1 MTRIN
6 RDESAKRRVDIPRT
20 VEDAMKRTIARGVIV
35 AAMLAGGC
43 PGAPAQTPGISDGV
57 VRIGVL
63 TDMNGVFSDLAG
75 AGAVT
80 AAQMAIDDFV
90 EQAKPPFK
98 VELVSA
104 DHQNKPDVAT
114 GIARQWYDTGGVDL
128 ITDVINSGVALAVS
142 SVAETKNRILI
153 VTGSGSTRLT
163 NEQCSPNT
171 ISYTWDTYSFANGQS
186 RIVKS
191 LGLDTWYF
199 VAVDYALGKSLV
211 AEASATVTRS
221 GGTIVGT
228 VYHPISTTDLS
239 SFLLQAQGSKAKV
252 IAFANA
258 GADLLNSIKAAKDF
272 NITPAQTIVP
282 LVGTITEVN
291 ALGVAATQGMILVE
305 PFYWDLD
312 DASRQW
318 SRRFFAKFGKM
329 PNFVQAGA
337 YSAVIN
343 YLKAVQTVKTDE
355 AGAVMKQLKSVP
367 INDMFARNGHIRADG
382 RMVHDLY
389 LVQVKAPGEVK
400 DNWDYYS
407 VKETVPGDEAFQ
419 PLSTS
424 RCRLVTQ

>member
-1 MTRIN
+1 MYRH
-6 RDESAKRRVDIPRT
+6 A
-20 VEDAMKRTIARGVIV
+20 
-35 AAMLAGGC
+35 
-43 PGAPAQTPGISDGV
+43 DGV
-57 VRIGVL
+57 SDNTVKIGVL
-63 TDMNGVFSDLAG
+63 TDMAGVFSDLAG
-75 AGAVT
+75 TGAVT

-90 EQAKPPFK
+90 AKEKPAFK

-104 DHQNKPDVAT
+104 DHQNKPDIAT

-142 SVAETKNRILI
+142 SVAESKSKMLI

-163 NEQCSPNT
+163 NEQCSPFT

-191 LGLDTWYF
+191 MGLDTWYF

-211 AEASATVTRS
+211 SEASEAVTRN
-221 GGTIVGT
+221 GGKIAGT

-252 IAFANA
+252 IGFANA

-272 NITPAQTIVP
+272 NITPGQTIVP

-291 ALGVAATQGMILVE
+291 ALGAAATQGMFLVE

-312 DASRQW
+312 DLSRAW
-318 SRRFFAKFGKM
+318 SKRFFEKFGKM

-337 YSAVIN
+337 YSAVAN
-343 YLKAVQTVKTDE
+343 YLKAVQAVKSDD
-355 AGAVMKQLKSVP
+355 AAAVMKHLKSTP
-367 INDMFARNGHIRADG
+367 INDMFARNGKVRADG
-382 RMVHDLY
+382 RMVHDMY
-389 LVQVKAPGEVK
+389 LVQVKAPGDVK
-400 DNWDYYS
+400 QKWDYYT
-407 VKETVPGDEAFQ
+407 VKETIPADEAFQ

-424 RCRLVTQ
+424 KCKMVAQ

>member
-1 MTRIN
+1 MQAGNICAAVVAGALALGFV
-6 RDESAKRRVDIPRT
+6 SA
-20 VEDAMKRTIARGVIV
+20 G
-35 AAMLAGGC
+35 
-43 PGAPAQTPGISDGV
+43 AQTSGVSDGAV
-57 VRIGVL
+57 KIGVL
-63 TDMNGVFSDLAG
+63 TDMAGVFSDLAG

-90 EQAKPPFK
+90 EKEKPAFK

-104 DHQNKPDVAT
+104 DHQNKPDIAT

-142 SVAETKNRILI
+142 SVAESKSRMLI

-211 AEASATVTRS
+211 AEATDAVTRS
-221 GGTIVGT
+221 GGKIVGT

-252 IAFANA
+252 IGFANA

-272 NITPAQTIVP
+272 NITPGQTIVP

-291 ALGVAATQGMILVE
+291 ALGAAATQGMYMVE

-312 DASRQW
+312 DLSRAW
-318 SRRFFAKFGKM
+318 SKRFLDKFGKM

-337 YSAVIN
+337 YSAVMN
-343 YLKAVQTVKTDE
+343 YLKAVQAVKTDD
-355 AGAVMKQLKSVP
+355 AAAVMKHLKSTP
-367 INDMFARNGHIRADG
+367 INDMFARNGKVRADG
-382 RMVHDLY
+382 RMVHDMY
-389 LVQVKAPGEVK
+389 LVQVKAPGDVK
-400 DNWDYYS
+400 QKWDYYD
-407 VKETVPGDEAFQ
+407 VKETIPADEAFQ
-419 PLSTS
+419 PLATS
-424 RCRLVTQ
+424 KCKMVAQ

>member
-1 MTRIN
+1 MQI
-6 RDESAKRRVDIPRT
+6 VRT
-20 VEDAMKRTIARGVIV
+20 MEDAMRKASLRVAMIAATF
-35 AAMLAGGC
+35 AAGFT
-43 PGAPAQTPGISDGV
+43 AQAEGISDGI

-63 TDMNGVFSDLAG
+63 TDMAGVFSDLGG

-80 AAQMAIDDFV
+80 AAQMAIDDYV
-90 EQAKPPFK
+90 AKEKPPFK

-104 DHQNKPDVAT
+104 DHQNKPDIAT

-142 SVAETKNRILI
+142 SVAESKNKMLI

-171 ISYTWDTYSFANGQS
+171 ISYTWDTYSYANGQS

-211 AEASATVTRS
+211 AEASAAITRS
-221 GGTIVGT
+221 GGTVAGT
-228 VYHPISTTDLS
+228 VCHPISTTDLS
-239 SFLLQAQGSKAKV
+239 SFLLQAQSSGAKV
-252 IAFANA
+252 IGFANA

-272 NITPAQTIVP
+272 NITPGQTVVP

-291 ALGVAATQGMILVE
+291 ALGAAATQGMILVE

-312 DASRQW
+312 DLSRQW

-337 YSAVIN
+337 YSAVMQ
-343 YLKAVQTVKTDE
+343 YLKAVQAVKTDD
-355 AGAVMKQLKSVP
+355 ASIVMKQLKSTP
-367 INDMFARNGHIRADG
+367 INDMFARNGKIRADG

-400 DNWDYYS
+400 DKWDYYS
-407 VKETVPGDEAFQ
+407 VKETIPGDEAFQ
-419 PLSTS
+419 PLATS
-424 RCRLVTQ
+424 KCKMVAQ

>member
-1 MTRIN
+1 
-6 RDESAKRRVDIPRT
+6 
-20 VEDAMKRTIARGVIV
+20 MKTGILGAALV
-35 AAMLAGGC
+35 AASLAVGGT
-43 PGAPAQTPGISDGV
+43 GAMAQAPAISDGTV
-57 VRIGVL
+57 KIGVL
-63 TDMNGVFSDLAG
+63 TDMSGVFSDLAG

-90 EQAKPPFK
+90 AQEKPAFK

-104 DHQNKPDVAT
+104 DHQNKPDIAT

-142 SVAETKNRILI
+142 SVAESKNKMLI

-211 AEASATVTRS
+211 AEASAAITRS
-221 GGTIVGT
+221 GGTIAGT

-239 SFLLQAQGSKAKV
+239 SFLLQAQSSKAKV
-252 IAFANA
+252 IGFANA

-272 NITPAQTIVP
+272 NITPGQTIVP

-291 ALGVAATQGMILVE
+291 ALGAAATQGMILVE

-312 DASRQW
+312 DLSRQW
-318 SRRFFAKFGKM
+318 SKRFQAKFGKM

-337 YSAVIN
+337 YSAVMN
-343 YLKAVQTVKTDE
+343 YLKAVQTTKTDD
-355 AGAVMKQLKSVP
+355 AGIVMKQLKSAP

-389 LVQVKAPGEVK
+389 LVQVKAPGDVK
-400 DNWDYYS
+400 EKWDYYN

-424 RCRLVTQ
+424 KCRLVTP

>member
-1 MTRIN
+1 
-6 RDESAKRRVDIPRT
+6 
-20 VEDAMKRTIARGVIV
+20 MKTGFSRAALV
-35 AAMLAGGC
+35 AAVLAAGC
-43 PGAPAQTPGISDGV
+43 VGAAGQAPGISDGV

-80 AAQMAIDDFV
+80 AAQMAVDDFV

-104 DHQNKPDVAT
+104 DHQNKPDIAT

-142 SVAETKNRILI
+142 SVAESKNRMLI

-191 LGLDTWYF
+191 LGLDSWYF
-199 VAVDYALGKSLV
+199 IAVDYALGKSLV
-211 AEASATVTRS
+211 AEASAAITRS
-221 GGTIVGT
+221 GGTVVGT

-239 SFLLQAQGSKAKV
+239 SFLLQAQNSKAKV

-272 NITPAQTIVP
+272 NVTPAQTIVP

-291 ALGVAATQGMILVE
+291 ALGAAATQGMILVE

-312 DASRQW
+312 DLSRQW
-318 SRRFFAKFGKM
+318 SKRFQAKFGKM
-329 PNFVQAGA
+329 PNFVQAGV
-337 YSAVIN
+337 YS
-343 YLKAVQTVKTDE
+343 
-355 AGAVMKQLKSVP
+355 AVMKQLKSAP

-389 LVQVKAPGEVK
+389 LVQVKAPADVK
-400 DNWDYYS
+400 DKWDYYN

-419 PLSTS
+419 PLAASK
-424 RCRLVTQ
+424 CRLVAQ

>member
-1 MTRIN
+1 
-6 RDESAKRRVDIPRT
+6 
-20 VEDAMKRTIARGVIV
+20 MKTGFSCAALV
-35 AAMLAGGC
+35 AATLAAGC
-43 PGAPAQTPGISDGV
+43 VGAAAQTPGISDGV

-63 TDMNGVFSDLAG
+63 TDMNGVFSDLGG

-80 AAQMAIDDFV
+80 SAQMAVDDFV
-90 EQAKPPFK
+90 AEAKPSFK

-104 DHQNKPDVAT
+104 DHQNKPDIAT

-142 SVAETKNRILI
+142 SVAESKNRMLI

-171 ISYTWDTYSFANGQS
+171 ISHTWDTYSFANGQS

-211 AEASATVTRS
+211 AEASAAVTRS

-239 SFLLQAQGSKAKV
+239 SFLLQAQSSKAKV

-272 NITPAQTIVP
+272 NITPGQTIVP

-291 ALGVAATQGMILVE
+291 ALGAAATQGMILVE

-337 YSAVIN
+337 YSAVMN
-343 YLKAVQTVKTDE
+343 YLKAVQVTKSDD
-355 AGAVMKQLKSVP
+355 AGVVMKQLKSAP

-389 LVQVKAPGEVK
+389 LVQVKAPADVK
-400 DNWDYYS
+400 DKWDYYN
-407 VKETVPGDEAFQ
+407 VKETVSGDEAFQ
-419 PLSTS
+419 PLATS
-424 RCRLVTQ
+424 KCRLVVQ

>member
-1 MTRIN
+1 MQTGNIFAAVVA
-6 RDESAKRRVDIPRT
+6 SSL
-20 VEDAMKRTIARGVIV
+20 AMGL
-35 AAMLAGGC
+35 AMAG
-43 PGAPAQTPGISDGV
+43 AQTSGVSDGTV
-57 VRIGVL
+57 KIGVL
-63 TDMNGVFSDLAG
+63 TDMAGVFSDLAG

-90 EQAKPPFK
+90 ANEKPPFK

-104 DHQNKPDVAT
+104 DHQNKPDIAT

-142 SVAETKNRILI
+142 SVAESKNRMLI

-191 LGLDTWYF
+191 MGLDTWYF

-211 AEASATVTRS
+211 SEASEAVTRS
-221 GGTIVGT
+221 GGKIVGT

-252 IAFANA
+252 IGFANA

-272 NITPAQTIVP
+272 NITPGQTIVP

-291 ALGVAATQGMILVE
+291 ALGAAATQGMYMVE

-312 DASRQW
+312 DLSRAW
-318 SRRFFAKFGKM
+318 SKRFFEKFGKM

-337 YSAVIN
+337 YSAVTN
-343 YLKAVQTVKTDE
+343 YLKAVQAVKTDD
-355 AGAVMKQLKSVP
+355 AAAVMKHLKSTP
-367 INDMFARNGHIRADG
+367 INDMFARNGKVRADG
-382 RMVHDLY
+382 RMVHDMY
-389 LVQVKAPGEVK
+389 LVQVKAPGDVK
-400 DNWDYYS
+400 QKWDYYN
-407 VKETVPGDEAFQ
+407 VKETIPADEAFQ

-424 RCRLVTQ
+424 KCKMVAQ

>member
-1 MTRIN
+1 MRAGFS
-6 RDESAKRRVDIPRT
+6 RVAVAVALLAAGYAK
-20 VEDAMKRTIARGVIV
+20 
-35 AAMLAGGC
+35 
-43 PGAPAQTPGISDGV
+43 APAQTAGISDGTV
-57 VRIGVL
+57 KIGVL
-63 TDMNGVFSDLAG
+63 TDMAGVFSDLAG
-75 AGAVT
+75 AGAVM
-80 AAQMAIDDFV
+80 AAQMAIDDFI
-90 EQAKPPFK
+90 EKEKPSFK

-104 DHQNKPDVAT
+104 DHQNKPDIAT
-114 GIARQWYDTGGVDL
+114 GIARQWYDTGNVDM

-142 SVAETKNRILI
+142 SVAESKNRMLI

-211 AEASATVTRS
+211 AEASDAIARS
-221 GGTIVGT
+221 GGTVVGT

-239 SFLLQAQGSKAKV
+239 SFLLQAQGSRAKV
-252 IAFANA
+252 IGFANA

-272 NITPAQTIVP
+272 NITPGQTIVP

-291 ALGVAATQGMILVE
+291 ALGAAATQGMILVE

-312 DASRQW
+312 DLSRQW

-337 YSAVIN
+337 YSAVTN
-343 YLKAVQTVKTDE
+343 YLKAVQAEKTDD
-355 AGAVMKQLKSVP
+355 AAAVMKRLKRMP
-367 INDMFARNGHIRADG
+367 INDMFARNGKIRADG
-382 RMVHDLY
+382 RMVHDMY
-389 LVQVKAPGEVK
+389 LVQVKAPSDVK
-400 DNWDYYS
+400 EKWDYYN
-407 VKETVPGDEAFQ
+407 VKETIPADEAFQ

-424 RCRLVTQ
+424 RCRLVTR

>member
-1 MTRIN
+1 M
-6 RDESAKRRVDIPRT
+6 
-20 VEDAMKRTIARGVIV
+20 G
-35 AAMLAGGC
+35 AAA
-43 PGAPAQTPGISDGV
+43 AVAQTPGVSDGTV
-57 VRIGVL
+57 KIGVL
-63 TDMNGVFSDLAG
+63 TDMAGVFSDLAG

-90 EQAKPPFK
+90 EKEKPPFK

-104 DHQNKPDVAT
+104 DHQNKPDIAT

-142 SVAETKNRILI
+142 SVAESKNRMLI

-191 LGLDTWYF
+191 MGLDTWYF

-211 AEASATVTRS
+211 SEASEAVTRS
-221 GGTIVGT
+221 GGKVVGT

-252 IAFANA
+252 IGFANA

-272 NITPAQTIVP
+272 NITPGQTIVP

-291 ALGVAATQGMILVE
+291 ALGAAATQGMFMVE

-312 DASRQW
+312 DLSRTW
-318 SRRFFAKFGKM
+318 SKRFFEKFGKM

-337 YSAVIN
+337 YSAVTN
-343 YLKAVQTVKTDE
+343 YLKAVQAVKTDD
-355 AGAVMKQLKSVP
+355 AAAVMKHLKSTP
-367 INDMFARNGHIRADG
+367 INDMFARNGKVRADG
-382 RMVHDLY
+382 RMVHDMY
-389 LVQVKAPGEVK
+389 LVQVKAPGDVK
-400 DNWDYYS
+400 AKWDYYNL
-407 VKETVPGDEAFQ
+407 KETIPADEAFQ

-424 RCRLVTQ
+424 KCKMVAQ

>member
-1 MTRIN
+1 M
-6 RDESAKRRVDIPRT
+6 
-20 VEDAMKRTIARGVIV
+20 RTILIS
-35 AAMLAGGC
+35 AAMIATTLAAGC
-43 PGAPAQTPGISDGV
+43 GAHAEGISDNTV
-57 VRIGVL
+57 KIGVL
-63 TDMNGVFSDLAG
+63 TDMSGVFSDLAG

-90 EQAKPPFK
+90 ANEKPPFK

-104 DHQNKPDVAT
+104 DHQNKPDIAT

-142 SVAETKNRILI
+142 SVAESKNKMLI
-153 VTGSGSTRLT
+153 VTGSGATRLT

-191 LGLDTWYF
+191 MGLDTWYF

-211 AEASATVTRS
+211 AEASEAVTRS
-221 GGTIVGT
+221 GGKIAGT

-252 IAFANA
+252 IGFANA

-272 NITPAQTIVP
+272 NITPGQTIVP

-291 ALGVAATQGMILVE
+291 ALGAAATQGMFLVE

-312 DASRQW
+312 DLSRAW
-318 SRRFFAKFGKM
+318 SKRFQDKFGKM

-337 YSAVIN
+337 YSAVMN
-343 YLKAVQTVKTDE
+343 YLKAVQAVKSDD
-355 AGAVMKQLKSVP
+355 AAAVMRHLKSTP
-367 INDMFARNGHIRADG
+367 INDMFARNGKVRADG
-382 RMVHDLY
+382 RMVHDMY
-389 LVQVKAPGEVK
+389 LVQVKAPAEVK
-400 DNWDYYS
+400 QKWDYYN
-407 VKETVPGDEAFQ
+407 VKETIPADEAFQ

-424 RCRLVTQ
+424 KCKMVAQ

>member
-1 MTRIN
+1 
-6 RDESAKRRVDIPRT
+6 
-20 VEDAMKRTIARGVIV
+20 MKTGFSRMALV
-35 AAMLAGGC
+35 AAMLAAGC
-43 PGAPAQTPGISDGV
+43 AGAAAQAPGISDGA

-63 TDMNGVFSDLAG
+63 TDMTGVFSDLG
-75 AGAVT
+75 GQGSVT

-90 EQAKPPFK
+90 AQAKPSFK
-98 VELVSA
+98 VELLSA
-104 DHQNKPDVAT
+104 DHQNKPDIAT
-114 GIARQWYDTGGVDL
+114 GIARQWYDTEGVDL

-142 SVAETKNRILI
+142 NVAETKNRMLI

-211 AEASATVTRS
+211 AEATAAITRS
-221 GGTIVGT
+221 GGTVVGT
-228 VYHPISTTDLS
+228 VYHPISTTDFS

-252 IAFANA
+252 IALANA
-258 GADLLNSIKAAKDF
+258 GADLLNAIKAAKDF

-291 ALGVAATQGMILVE
+291 ALGAAATQGMLLVE
-305 PFYWDLD
+305 PFYWDID

-318 SRRFFAKFGKM
+318 SRRFFSKFGRM
-329 PNFVQAGA
+329 PNFVQAGT
-337 YSAVIN
+337 YSAVAN
-343 YLKAVQTVKTDE
+343 YLLAVQAAKTDE
-355 AGAVMKQLKSVP
+355 AGAVMQQLKSTP
-367 INDMFARNGHIRADG
+367 IDDMFARHGHVRADG

-389 LVQVKAPGEVK
+389 LVQVKTPGEVK
-400 DNWDYYS
+400 DKWDYYN

-419 PLSTS
+419 PLATS
-424 RCRLVTQ
+424 KCRLVAH

>member
-1 MTRIN
+1 
-6 RDESAKRRVDIPRT
+6 
-20 VEDAMKRTIARGVIV
+20 MKTGFSRAALV
-35 AAMLAGGC
+35 AAALAAGC
-43 PGAPAQTPGISDGV
+43 VGAAGQAPGISDGV

-80 AAQMAIDDFV
+80 AAQMAVDDFV

-104 DHQNKPDVAT
+104 DHQNKPDIAT
-114 GIARQWYDTGGVDL
+114 AIARQWYDTGGVDL

-142 SVAETKNRILI
+142 SVAESKNRMLI

-191 LGLDTWYF
+191 LGLDSWYF

-211 AEASATVTRS
+211 AEASAAVTRS
-221 GGTIVGT
+221 GGTVVGT

-239 SFLLQAQGSKAKV
+239 SFLLQAQNSKAKV

-272 NITPAQTIVP
+272 NVTPAQTIVP

-291 ALGVAATQGMILVE
+291 ALGAAATQGMILVE

-312 DASRQW
+312 DLSRQW
-318 SRRFFAKFGKM
+318 SKRFQAKFGKM
-329 PNFVQAGA
+329 PNFIQAGV
-337 YSAVIN
+337 YSAVTN

-355 AGAVMKQLKSVP
+355 AGAVMKQLKSAP

-389 LVQVKAPGEVK
+389 LVQVKAPADVK
-400 DNWDYYS
+400 DKWDYYN

-419 PLSTS
+419 PLAASK
-424 RCRLVTQ
+424 CRLVAQ

>member
-1 MTRIN
+1 MRIGMTR
-6 RDESAKRRVDIPRT
+6 A
-20 VEDAMKRTIARGVIV
+20 ALV
-35 AAMLAGGC
+35 AALLGAGYA
-43 PGAPAQTPGISDGV
+43 GALAQTPAISDGTV
-57 VRIGVL
+57 KIGVL
-63 TDMNGVFSDLAG
+63 TDMAGVFSDLAG

-90 EQAKPPFK
+90 DKEKPSFK

-104 DHQNKPDVAT
+104 DHQNKPDIAT
-114 GIARQWYDTGGVDL
+114 AIARQWYDTGKVDL

-142 SVAETKNRILI
+142 SVAESKNRVLI

-191 LGLDTWYF
+191 MGLDTWYF

-211 AEASATVTRS
+211 AEATDAVTRS
-221 GGTIVGT
+221 GGKIVGT

-239 SFLLQAQGSKAKV
+239 SFLLQAQASKAKV
-252 IAFANA
+252 IGFANA

-272 NITPAQTIVP
+272 NITPGQTIVP

-291 ALGVAATQGMILVE
+291 ALGAAATQGMYMVE

-312 DASRQW
+312 DLSRVW
-318 SRRFFAKFGKM
+318 SKRFLDKFGKM

-337 YSAVIN
+337 YSAVMN
-343 YLKAVQTVKTDE
+343 YLKAVQAVKTDD
-355 AGAVMKQLKSVP
+355 AAAVMKHLKSTP
-367 INDMFARNGHIRADG
+367 INDMFARNGKVRADG
-382 RMVHDLY
+382 RMVHDMY
-389 LVQVKAPGEVK
+389 LVQVKAPGDVK
-400 DNWDYYS
+400 QKWDYYN
-407 VKETVPGDEAFQ
+407 VKETIPADEAFQ

-424 RCRLVTQ
+424 KCKMVAQ

>member
-1 MTRIN
+1 
-6 RDESAKRRVDIPRT
+6 
-20 VEDAMKRTIARGVIV
+20 MKLAFSRAALV
-35 AAMLAGGC
+35 AAALATGC
-43 PGAPAQTPGISDGV
+43 VGAAAQSPGISDGV

-80 AAQMAIDDFV
+80 AAQMAVDDFV
-90 EQAKPPFK
+90 GLAKPPFK

-104 DHQNKPDVAT
+104 DHQNKPDIAT

-142 SVAETKNRILI
+142 SVAESKNRMLI

-191 LGLDTWYF
+191 LGLDSWYF

-211 AEASATVTRS
+211 AEASAAITRS
-221 GGTIVGT
+221 GGTVVGT
-228 VYHPISTTDLS
+228 IYHPISTTDLS
-239 SFLLQAQGSKAKV
+239 SFLLQAQNSKAKV

-272 NITPAQTIVP
+272 NVTPAQTIVP

-291 ALGVAATQGMILVE
+291 ALGAAATEGMILVE

-318 SRRFFAKFGKM
+318 SRRFQAKFGKM

-337 YSAVIN
+337 YSAVMN
-343 YLKAVQTVKTDE
+343 YLKAVQTVNTDD
-355 AGAVMKQLKSVP
+355 AGAVMKQLKSAP

-389 LVQVKAPGEVK
+389 LVQVKAPADVK
-400 DNWDYYS
+400 DKWDYYN

-419 PLSTS
+419 SLAASK
-424 RCRLVTQ
+424 CRLVVQ

>member
-1 MTRIN
+1 M
-6 RDESAKRRVDIPRT
+6 K
-20 VEDAMKRTIARGVIV
+20 EDAMQAGNIFAVVVAGSLAIGV
-35 AAMLAGGC
+35 AAAG
-43 PGAPAQTPGISDGV
+43 AQTPGVSDGAV
-57 VRIGVL
+57 KIGVL
-63 TDMNGVFSDLAG
+63 TDMAGVFSDLAG

-90 EQAKPPFK
+90 EKEKPPFK

-104 DHQNKPDVAT
+104 DHQNKPDIAT

-142 SVAETKNRILI
+142 SVAESKNRMLI

-211 AEASATVTRS
+211 AEASDAVTRS
-221 GGTIVGT
+221 GGKILGT

-239 SFLLQAQGSKAKV
+239 SFLLQAQGSKGKV
-252 IAFANA
+252 IGFANA

-272 NITPAQTIVP
+272 NITPGQTIVP

-291 ALGVAATQGMILVE
+291 ALGAAATQGMFLVE

-312 DASRQW
+312 DQSRAW
-318 SRRFFAKFGKM
+318 SKRFQDKFGKM

-337 YSAVIN
+337 YSAVTN
-343 YLKAVQTVKTDE
+343 YLKAVQAVKTDD
-355 AGAVMKQLKSVP
+355 AAVVMKHLKSTP
-367 INDMFARNGHIRADG
+367 INDMFARNGKVRADG
-382 RMVHDLY
+382 RMVHDMY
-389 LVQVKAPGEVK
+389 LVQVKAPGDVK
-400 DNWDYYS
+400 QKWDYYN
-407 VKETVPGDEAFQ
+407 VKEAIPADEAFQ

-424 RCRLVTQ
+424 KCKMVAQ

>member
-1 MTRIN
+1 MTRFLHAALAAATLCTCSN
-6 RDESAKRRVDIPRT
+6 
-20 VEDAMKRTIARGVIV
+20 V
-35 AAMLAGGC
+35 AH
-43 PGAPAQTPGISDGV
+43 AQSPTISDGV

-63 TDMNGVFSDLAG
+63 TDMTGVFSDLAG

-90 EQAKPPFK
+90 AQKKPPFK
-98 VELVSA
+98 VDLVSA
-104 DHQNKPDVAT
+104 DHQNKPDIGS
-114 GIARQWYDTGGVDL
+114 GIARQWFDTGGVDL

-142 SVAETKNRILI
+142 GVTETKNKMLI

-171 ISYTWDTYSFANGQS
+171 ISYTWDTYSYANGQA

-191 LGLDTWYF
+191 LGLNTWYF

-211 AEASATVTRS
+211 GEASAAIARS
-221 GGTIVGT
+221 GGTIAGT
-228 VYHPISTTDLS
+228 VYHPISTTDFS
-239 SFLLQAQGSKAKV
+239 SFLLQAQSSKAKV
-252 IAFANA
+252 IGLANA
-258 GADLLNSIKAAKDF
+258 GADLLNAIKASKDF
-272 NITPAQTIVP
+272 NITPAQTLVP

-291 ALGVAATQGMILVE
+291 ALGSEAAQGMLLVE

-318 SRRFFAKFGKM
+318 SKRFFSKFGKM

-337 YSAVIN
+337 YSAVMN
-343 YLKAVQTVKTDE
+343 YLLAVQTVGSDDS
-355 AGAVMKQLKSVP
+355 GAVMKQLKSAP
-367 INDMFARNGHIRADG
+367 INDIFARNGKIRADG

-389 LVQVKAPGEVK
+389 LVQVKSPAEMKGK
-400 DNWDYYS
+400 WDYYD

-419 PLSTS
+419 SLESS
-424 RCRLVTQ
+424 RCKLVTK

>member
-1 MTRIN
+1 M
-6 RDESAKRRVDIPRT
+6 RVGFLC
-20 VEDAMKRTIARGVIV
+20 AGLV
-35 AAMLAGGC
+35 AAMLAAGC
-43 PGAPAQTPGISDGV
+43 VGAAAQAPVISDGV

-63 TDMNGVFSDLAG
+63 TDMSGVFSDLG
-75 AGAVT
+75 GPGSVI

-90 EQAKPPFK
+90 EQAKPSFK
-98 VELVSA
+98 VELLSA

-114 GIARQWYDTGGVDL
+114 GIARQWYDTAGVDL

-142 SVAETKNRILI
+142 SVAESKNRMLI

-191 LGLDTWYF
+191 LGLDTWFF

-211 AEASATVTRS
+211 AEASAAITRS
-221 GGTIVGT
+221 GGTVVGT

-239 SFLLQAQGSKAKV
+239 SFLLQGQASKAKV

-291 ALGVAATQGMILVE
+291 ALGAGATQGMILVE

-312 DASRQW
+312 DVSRQW
-318 SRRFFAKFGKM
+318 SKRFFAKFGKM

-337 YSAVIN
+337 YSAVMN
-343 YLKAVQTVKTDE
+343 YLKAVGTVKTDE
-355 AGAVMKQLKSVP
+355 AGAVMKQLKTAP
-367 INDMFARNGHIRADG
+367 INDVFARNGHIRADG

-389 LVQVKAPGEVK
+389 LVQVKAPGEIRSK
-400 DNWDYYS
+400 WDYYT
-407 VKETVPGDEAFQ
+407 VKETIPGDEAFQ
-419 PLSTS
+419 PLAGSK
-424 RCRLVTQ
+424 CRLVAQ

>member
-1 MTRIN
+1 MRAGFS
-6 RDESAKRRVDIPRT
+6 RA
-20 VEDAMKRTIARGVIV
+20 AIA
-35 AAMLAGGC
+35 AALLAVGYAS
-43 PGAPAQTPGISDGV
+43 APAQTAGISDGTV
-57 VRIGVL
+57 KIGVL
-63 TDMNGVFSDLAG
+63 TDMAGLFSDLAG

-90 EQAKPPFK
+90 EKEKPSFK

-104 DHQNKPDVAT
+104 DHQNKPDIAT

-142 SVAETKNRILI
+142 SVAESKNRMLI

-186 RIVKS
+186 RIVRS

-211 AEASATVTRS
+211 AEASGAIARS
-221 GGTIVGT
+221 GGTVVGT

-239 SFLLQAQGSKAKV
+239 SFLLQARGSKAKV
-252 IAFANA
+252 IGFANA

-272 NITPAQTIVP
+272 NITPGQTIVP

-291 ALGVAATQGMILVE
+291 ALGAAATQGMILVE

-312 DASRQW
+312 DLSRQ
-318 SRRFFAKFGKM
+318 
-329 PNFVQAGA
+329 
-337 YSAVIN
+337 
-343 YLKAVQTVKTDE
+343 
-355 AGAVMKQLKSVP
+355 
-367 INDMFARNGHIRADG
+367 
-382 RMVHDLY
+382 
-389 LVQVKAPGEVK
+389 
-400 DNWDYYS
+400 
-407 VKETVPGDEAFQ
+407 
-419 PLSTS
+419 
-424 RCRLVTQ
+424 

>member
-1 MTRIN
+1 MKT
-6 RDESAKRRVDIPRT
+6 RT
-20 VEDAMKRTIARGVIV
+20 VRGILLAAALAVGWADAS
-35 AAMLAGGC
+35 
-43 PGAPAQTPGISDGV
+43 AQTVGISDGAV
-57 VRIGVL
+57 KIGVL
-63 TDMNGVFSDLAG
+63 TDMAGLFSDIAG

-90 EQAKPPFK
+90 EQKKPAFK

-104 DHQNKPDVAT
+104 DHQNKPDIAT
-114 GIARQWYDTGGVDL
+114 AIARQWYDTGNVDM

-142 SVAETKNRILI
+142 SVAESKNRVLI

-171 ISYTWDTYSFANGQS
+171 ISYTWDTYSYVKAQS

-211 AEASATVTRS
+211 AEASEAIARS
-221 GGTIVGT
+221 GGKVVGT
-228 VYHPISTTDLS
+228 IYHPISTTDLS

-252 IAFANA
+252 IGFANA

-282 LVGTITEVN
+282 MVGTITEVN
-291 ALGVAATQGMILVE
+291 ALGAAATQGMILVE

-312 DASRQW
+312 DLSRQW

-337 YSAVIN
+337 YSAVMN
-343 YLKAVQTVKTDE
+343 YLNAVQTVKTDD
-355 AGAVMKQLKSVP
+355 AAAVMKQLKSAP
-367 INDMFARNGHIRADG
+367 INDIFARNGHIRADG

-389 LVQVKAPGEVK
+389 LVQVKAPAQVK
-400 DNWDYYS
+400 EKWDYYA

-419 PLSTS
+419 PLSES
-424 RCRLVTQ
+424 RCHLVTR

>member
-1 MTRIN
+1 M
-6 RDESAKRRVDIPRT
+6 
-20 VEDAMKRTIARGVIV
+20 RTILIS
-35 AAMLAGGC
+35 AAMIATTLAAGC
-43 PGAPAQTPGISDGV
+43 GAHAEGISDNTV
-57 VRIGVL
+57 TIGVL
-63 TDMNGVFSDLAG
+63 TDMSGVFSDLAG

-90 EQAKPPFK
+90 ANEKPPFK

-104 DHQNKPDVAT
+104 DHQNKPDIAT

-142 SVAETKNRILI
+142 SVAESKNKMLI
-153 VTGSGSTRLT
+153 VTGSGSTPLT

-191 LGLDTWYF
+191 MGLDTWYF

-211 AEASATVTRS
+211 AEASEAVTRS
-221 GGTIVGT
+221 GGKIAGT

-252 IAFANA
+252 IGFANA

-272 NITPAQTIVP
+272 NITPGQTIVP

-291 ALGVAATQGMILVE
+291 ALGAAATQGMFLVE

-312 DASRQW
+312 DLSRAW
-318 SRRFFAKFGKM
+318 SKRFQDKFGKM

-337 YSAVIN
+337 YSAVMN
-343 YLKAVQTVKTDE
+343 YLKAVQAVKSDD
-355 AGAVMKQLKSVP
+355 AAAVMRHLKSTP
-367 INDMFARNGHIRADG
+367 INDMFARNGKVRADG
-382 RMVHDLY
+382 RMVHDMY

-400 DNWDYYS
+400 QKWDYYN
-407 VKETVPGDEAFQ
+407 VKETIPADEAFQ

-424 RCRLVTQ
+424 KCKMVAQ